1 MIEILLLPV
10 LVWIYLG
17 VILSCTL
24 AYEDYLKKAT
34 KVNRIF
40 FALTLSL
47 NFGIVLALARYYLE
61 VISHLPEIIVLSLV
75 VSVLVMLYLH
85 YKQRPKCSKIDFC
98 SIDGMEF
105 YVCHDGS
112 VNAWYNPK
120 KGIYISDRLLKVL
133 NRKELK
139 AVYHHEKGHEK
150 NVRMDNLSKAIAI
163 GFWLSFFSAVF
174 SAVIFLFFLPIVFSA
189 EILIF
194 LLSLFIVVCSLVAV
208 CMLYLWFSEHEADIH
223 SIKELGTAEPLVSAL
238 MKTHFY
244 AGLQRE
250 GVLVNRRIPSSLLT
264 KPGFQNPGKKRI
276 FKLILIESLKTASNV
291 WDLLGILK
299 DPLPPMHPP
308 LWLRIYKI
316 LRESKNTQ
324 N

>member
-24 AYEDYLKKAT
+24 AYEDYLKKGSR
-34 KVNRIF
+34 KF
-40 FALTLSL
+40 FALVLSL
-47 NFGIVLALARYYLE
+47 NFIEVYLLLRSQLEALLR
-61 VISHLPEIIVLSLV
+61 SPEIIRMSSAVLIII
-75 VSVLVMLYLH
+75 LVMLYV
-85 YKQRPKCSKIDFC
+85 YNKRISKCSKIEFRTV
-98 SIDGMEF
+98 DGMEF
-105 YVCHDGS
+105 YVCHGGPVS
-112 VNAWYNPK
+112 AWYNPK
-120 KGIYISDRLLKVL
+120 KGIYISDRLLEVL

-139 AVYHHEKGHEK
+139 AVYYHEKGHEK
-150 NVRMDNLSKAIAI
+150 NALMDNLSKAITGI
-163 GFWLSFFSAVF
+163 WLFFFSAVF
-174 SAVIFLFFLPIVFSA
+174 SVVIFLFFLPIVFSA

-238 MKTHFY
+238 MKIHLY
-244 AGLQRE
+244 AYLQRE
-250 GVLVNRRIPSSLLT
+250 GVLLNRRIPSSLLT

-276 FKLILIESLKTASNV
+276 FRLILIESLKTASNV

-299 DPLPPMHPP
+299 DPLPPTHPP

-324 N
+324 NY